1 MLGSGFI
8 GTCDAAMVVTCANP
22 QQQTTLWRGLT
33 PMEKIETMKES

>member
-1 MLGSGFI
+1 
-8 GTCDAAMVVTCANP
+8 VVTCANP